1 MNESHF
7 DVAVIGGGI
16 VGCMNAFWLARR
28 GMTVAIL
35 ERDRIGCGTTNNS
48 FAWINATS
56 KSDEEAYHRLNALG
70 GATYRELAAEF
81 GEEAMGLNPCGM
93 VKIARRCDEAGW
105 NETREQ
111 ADFLV
116 ENRCDS
122 VQGYFYS
129 YPLPQDEFLEFVER
143 QDFHTQRR
151 KALEIVQ

>member
-111 ADFLV
+111 AEF
-116 ENRCDS
+116 RRARGCDEI
-122 VQGYFYS
+122 QGYLIS
-129 YPLPQDEFLEFVER
+129 RPVVAKEFER
-143 QDFHTQRR
+143 FLR
-151 KALEIVQ
+151 KEKAA